1 MGEGEEGSGSLM
13 KTYRIEF
20 LRSAA
25 KSLKQLERIEQRRI
39 QGAIELLKT
48 DPIPPSAKRLK
59 GRTDYSLRVGDFRVI
74 YTFASGKLTI
84 LVIAIAHRREI
95 YR

>member
-1 MGEGEEGSGSLM
+1 M

-20 LRSAA
+20 LRAAA

-59 GRTDYSLRVGDFRVI
+59 GRADYSLRVGDFRVI
-74 YTFASGKLTI
+74 YNFASGKLTI